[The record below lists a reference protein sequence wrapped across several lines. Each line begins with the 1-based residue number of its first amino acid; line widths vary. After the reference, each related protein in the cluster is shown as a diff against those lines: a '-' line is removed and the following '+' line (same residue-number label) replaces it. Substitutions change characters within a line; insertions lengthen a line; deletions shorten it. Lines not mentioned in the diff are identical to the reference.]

1 MSENA
6 RHKLLDLAKPA
17 RRFFAVSCKSLR
29 IRDDAT
35 APFRDRAG
43 TGPANAVIRDNH
55 ASASPSPTPTRER
68 PGMRITCAWCQ
79 REGEPASLGERAPLD
94 DPAETHGICRRH
106 TLRLLDRLPS
116 RSFPG
121 VRLLFVVSQHE
132 AVLYENLQ
140 RELAGVG
147 GVRVMLDRRQGERR
161 VEHQDVPDDHRRDD
175 RRVRQGEVSAL
186 GYTVIRFGR
195 D

>member
-1 MSENA
+1 M
-6 RHKLLDLAKPA
+6 K
-17 RRFFAVSCKSLR
+17 V
-29 IRDDAT
+29 
-35 APFRDRAG
+35 
-43 TGPANAVIRDNH
+43 
-55 ASASPSPTPTRER
+55 
-68 PGMRITCAWCQ
+68 TCAWCQ
-79 REGEPASLGERAPLD
+79 REGEPATLGERAPLD

-121 VRLLFVVSQHE
+121 VRLLFVVSQRE
-132 AVLYENLQ
+132 AALYENLQ
-140 RELAGVG
+140 RELAGVS

-161 VEHQDVPDDHRRDD
+161 VEHQDVVDDHRRDD
-175 RRVRQGEVSAL
+175 RRVRQGDVSAL

>member
-1 MSENA
+1 M
-6 RHKLLDLAKPA
+6 R
-17 RRFFAVSCKSLR
+17 VS
-29 IRDDAT
+29 
-35 APFRDRAG
+35 
-43 TGPANAVIRDNH
+43 
-55 ASASPSPTPTRER
+55 
-68 PGMRITCAWCQ
+68 CAWCQ

-106 TLRLLDRLPS
+106 TLGLLDRLPS

-121 VRLLFVVSQHE
+121 VRLLLVVSQHD
-132 AVLYENLQ
+132 ADLYENLQ
-140 RELAGVG
+140 RELAGVS
-147 GVRVMLDRRQGERR
+147 GVRVMLERRQSERR
-161 VEHQDVPDDHRRDD
+161 VERQEVAEEQRRDE

>member
-1 MSENA
+1 MSKNA
-6 RHKLLDLAKPA
+6 RHKLLDLAKTA
-17 RRFFAVSCKSLR
+17 SRFFAVSGKSLR
-29 IRDDAT
+29 IRDNVA
-35 APFRDRAG
+35 APLRNRAG
-43 TGPANAVIRDNH
+43 TGPANAVSRDNY
-55 ASASPSPTPTRER
+55 ASASPSPTRER
-68 PGMRITCAWCQ
+68 PGMRVTCAWCQ

-106 TLRLLDRLPS
+106 TLGLLDRLPS

-132 AVLYENLQ
+132 AVLYQNLQ
-140 RELAGVG
+140 RELAGVS
-147 GVRVMLDRRQGERR
+147 GVRVMLDRRQRERR
-161 VEHQDVPDDHRRDD
+161 VEHQTVPDDHRRDD

-186 GYTVIRFGR
+186 GYTVIRFSR